1 MAEGE
6 LPPLLDPFS
15 LSCLAAG
22 NLFLAASLSRGAAI
36 NVKRCAVGLGELPE
50 QGGSSH
56 LPDQAPC
63 SHLSS
68 LQNKV
73 LVDLGSLY

>member
-1 MAEGE
+1 MDLCRCEQEEGEREAEGE

-36 NVKRCAVGLGELPE
+36 NVKRRAL
-50 QGGSSH
+50 
-56 LPDQAPC
+56 
-63 SHLSS
+63 
-68 LQNKV
+68 
-73 LVDLGSLY
+73 